1 MLFVEWII
9 ISKERS
15 TPDFYDKGIVIQKIQ
30 TLFFSQKIVWVQN
43 GRFILVDMLIFR
55 AIPIF
60 QICITKIKN
69 QSTQTSILA
78 TFLTIYMYI
87 LLFSLKLIISLNDGL
102 GLFQISLSCGSN
114 GINDQEI
121 LLQIFLRIL
130 KYRRNNDFFL

>member
-1 MLFVEWII
+1 
-9 ISKERS
+9 
-15 TPDFYDKGIVIQKIQ
+15 
-30 TLFFSQKIVWVQN
+30 
-43 GRFILVDMLIFR
+43 
-55 AIPIF
+55 
-60 QICITKIKN
+60 
-69 QSTQTSILA
+69 
-78 TFLTIYMYI
+78 MYI

>member
-1 MLFVEWII
+1 MA
-9 ISKERS
+9 
-15 TPDFYDKGIVIQKIQ
+15 
-30 TLFFSQKIVWVQN
+30 
-43 GRFILVDMLIFR
+43 FILVDMLIFR